1 MRVECEALEAA
12 QKERDVLQKLYNK
25 LKGSPP
31 PGPIWRHRVH
41 LLHHGSTPLNS
52 PQTALSLRLF
62 ARGSL
67 ETTKARCP
75 GGVQEHHVSR
85 ALVRRRARPQRL
97 PAGALCGHIRSTR
110 SFCHIHASYTRHAT
124 PSRSS
129 GATQMAHASSI
140 CRRRH
145 DLPRNTVSTL
155 TVTSPAPSSTSPRS
169 SMLATCSGRQVPLTY

>member
-1 MRVECEALEAA
+1 M
-12 QKERDVLQKLYNK
+12 LQKLYNK

-85 ALVRRRARPQRL
+85 ALVRHRARPQRL

-110 SFCHIHASYTRHAT
+110 SFCHIHASYTPRHAIPKQRCYADGPCIFNLPKKARFAAEHGLYVDGDLAGSELDVST
-124 PSRSS
+124 LQHACHMLRSS
-129 GATQMAHASSI
+129 GATHLLVI
-140 CRRRH
+140 YDPC
-145 DLPRNTVSTL
+145 V
-155 TVTSPAPSSTSPRS
+155 PSD
-169 SMLATCSGRQVPLTY
+169 V

>member
-85 ALVRRRARPQRL
+85 ALVRRRARPRRL
-97 PAGALCGHIRSTR
+97 PAGALCGVAGAAHQIDLVILSHTR
-110 SFCHIHASYTRHAT
+110 FVHAT
-124 PSRSS
+124 SRHPE
-129 GATQMAHASSI
+129 AAVL
-140 CRRRH
+140 R
-145 DLPRNTVSTL
+145 
-155 TVTSPAPSSTSPRS
+155 
-169 SMLATCSGRQVPLTY
+169 